1 MKITHYSIPA
11 PVRRTI
17 AVLADFH
24 SANKPKQNDPAHL
37 QNILGMLRSVEPD
50 LILSPG
56 DIFNATNEHD
66 LDECFNI
73 NGFRLLTE
81 ARRIAPVYY
90 SIGNHEQGMKTA
102 NQQKLEDN
110 GVTVLDDEMATVDGI
125 ILGGMTTGYRH
136 DKTYYRRP
144 PSPNTSFPKQLSE
157 REGYKILLCH
167 HPEYWKSCIT
177 GYGIDLTISGHAH
190 GGQWGF
196 FGGRGIYAPGQGL
209 FPKYVSG
216 IHENEEKGN
225 IEYLVVSRGMTN
237 TVPVPRF
244 FNPCEI
250 VVLHLGSGVS
260 QA

>member
-1 MKITHYSIPA
+1 MKVTHYSLPA
-11 PVRRTI
+11 PLRRTI

-37 QNILGMLRSVEPD
+37 RSVLELLRGVKPD
-50 LILSPG
+50 FILSPG
-56 DIFNATNEHD
+56 DIFNNTHEYD
-66 LDECFNI
+66 LDDCFNI

-81 ARRIAPVYY
+81 AVKIAPVYY
-90 SIGNHEQGMKTA
+90 SIGNHEHGMKTN
-102 NQQKLEDN
+102 NQLMLEDN
-110 GVTVLDDEMATVDGI
+110 GVTVLDNETATVNGI
-125 ILGGMTTGYRH
+125 VIGGMTTGYRREKSAYTRAPAP
-136 DKTYYRRP
+136 D
-144 PSPNTSFPKQLSE
+144 TSFPKQLSE

-167 HPEYWKSCIT
+167 HPEYWKRYIT
-177 GYGIDLTISGHAH
+177 GYGIDLTVSGHAH

-196 FGGRGIYAPGQGL
+196 FGGRGVYAPGQGL

-216 IHENEEKGN
+216 IHENEERGN
-225 IEYLVVSRGMTN
+225 VEYLAVSRGMTN

-260 QA
+260 QV